1 MHCWWCMFLFLNA
14 FVGRYVFKCFFIM
27 WVPKLFFVRS
37 ALSQQLHWKCQP
49 AVISD
54 QVADK
59 LTYQLLSLAW
69 KWPHHLFFSYY
80 FPSIDYSHLSC
91 VVPSYAWEIKQTSL
105 NRSPS
110 FSGST
115 YTLHFAIVQLC
126 HCATVDLISMISCMV
141 KVQSMNVLCKCAT
154 RSRHCE
160 LQTENHTVDMWNS
173 WFRLWDVLM
182 NIWSHWRCH
191 LTRISDTLLKRNLA
205 S

>member
-69 KWPHHLFFSYY
+69 KWTHHLFFSYY

-91 VVPSYAWEIKQTSL
+91 VVPSYAWEIEQTSL
-105 NRSPS
+105 NRLP
-110 FSGST
+110 T
-115 YTLHFAIVQLC
+115 VQLWIWYLWYLVCAVYERIVQVCNSKSTLWTTDREP
-126 HCATVDLISMISCMV
+126 HSWYV
-141 KVQSMNVLCKCAT
+141 
-154 RSRHCE
+154 
-160 LQTENHTVDMWNS
+160 WNS

-182 NIWSHWRCH
+182 NIWSHWWCH